1 MALFISLE
9 GGEGA
14 GKTSVATTL
23 ADRARERG
31 AEVVL
36 TREPG
41 GTPLGVTIRESL
53 FRTEGRSDEPMSAW
67 TEALLFLADRAE
79 HVARVIRPS
88 LARGAVVICDRFT
101 DSTIAYQAYGRGLDL
116 DLLRQLNRAATGATT
131 PNLTL
136 LLDVPVAIGLAR
148 TRLETFD
155 RIGHETADFHARV
168 YEGFARLAIQEP
180 DRIKSIDAAQPLDAV
195 IADAWELVAA
205 RLSRIGFPGR
215 A

>member
-1 MALFISLE
+1 MALFITLE

-14 GKTSVATTL
+14 GKTTVATAL
-23 ADRARERG
+23 AARARERG

-41 GTPLGVTIRESL
+41 GTALGAAIRDSL
-53 FRTEGRSDEPMSAW
+53 FRGDEPMEGW
-67 TEALLFLADRAE
+67 TEAFLFLADRAE

-116 DLLRQLNRAATGATT
+116 DLLQQLSRVATGGAT

-136 LLDVPVAIGLAR
+136 LLDVPVSIGLAR

-155 RIGHETADFHARV
+155 RIGQETTDFHNRV
-168 YEGFARLAIQEP
+168 YEGFGRLAIAEP

-195 IADAWELVAA
+195 IAEAWELVAA
-205 RLSRIGFPGR
+205 RLARIGFPGR
-215 A
+215 G

>member
-1 MALFISLE
+1 MALFITLE

-14 GKTSVATTL
+14 GKTTVATAL
-23 ADRARERG
+23 AARARARG

-53 FRTEGRSDEPMSAW
+53 FRSDEPIGAW
-67 TEALLFLADRAE
+67 AEALLFLADRAE

-116 DLLRQLNRAATGATT
+116 DLLRQLNRAATGSTT

-136 LLDVPVAIGLAR
+136 LLDVPVSIGLAR

-155 RIGHETADFHARV
+155 RIGHETADFHTRV
-168 YEGFARLAIQEP
+168 YEGFGRLAIMEP
-180 DRIKSIDAAQPLDAV
+180 DRIKSIDAAQPIDAV

-205 RLSRIGFPGR
+205 RLSRIGFPDR

>member
-1 MALFISLE
+1 MALFITLE

-14 GKTSVATTL
+14 GKTTVATAL
-23 ADRARERG
+23 ADRARARG

-53 FRTEGRSDEPMSAW
+53 FRSDEPIGAW
-67 TEALLFLADRAE
+67 AEALLFLADRAE

-116 DLLRQLNRAATGATT
+116 DLLQQLNRAATGSTT

-136 LLDVPVAIGLAR
+136 LLDVPVSIGLAR

-155 RIGHETADFHARV
+155 RIGHETAEFHTRV
-168 YEGFARLAIQEP
+168 YEGFGRLAIMEP
-180 DRIKSIDAAQPLDAV
+180 DRIKSIDAAQPIDAV

-205 RLSRIGFPGR
+205 RLSRIGFPDR
-215 A
+215 P

>member
-1 MALFISLE
+1 MALFITLE

-14 GKTSVATTL
+14 GKTTVATAL
-23 ADRARERG
+23 ADRARARG

-41 GTPLGVTIRESL
+41 GTPLGVTIRESI
-53 FRTEGRSDEPMSAW
+53 FRSDEPIGAW
-67 TEALLFLADRAE
+67 AEALLFLADRAE

-116 DLLRQLNRAATGATT
+116 DLLQQLNRAATGSTT

-136 LLDVPVAIGLAR
+136 LLDVPVSIGLAR

-155 RIGHETADFHARV
+155 RIGHETADFHTRV
-168 YEGFARLAIQEP
+168 YEGFGRLAIREP
-180 DRIKSIDAAQPLDAV
+180 DRIKSIDAAQPIDTV

-205 RLSRIGFPGR
+205 RLSRIGFPDR